1 MDRYR
6 TVGAVIAAAGSS
18 SRMGGRDKLEEP
30 LDGIPVILRTL
41 AAVEAVPEIRE
52 IVVVTRED
60 RVEEYRRLLGQCS
73 RLRAVVPGGST
84 RQESVRNGVRALSPD
99 CTLAAIHDGARPLV
113 TPEVFARCIEAAR
126 SCGAAT
132 AAVPV
137 KDTIKLADEA
147 GRVLDTPDRSAL
159 RAMQTPQAFRVELI
173 RKAHEIARRDG
184 FLGTDDAAL
193 LEHAG
198 MPVYLCEGSRENL
211 KLTTPT
217 DLMLAG
223 LILAAR
229 AEKELIG

>member
-1 MDRYR
+1 MRCYAIVLGGGSGTR
-6 TVGAVIAAAGSS
+6 MQAETNKVFLPLRGVPVIVRAVAPFSALCAGAVVVAA
-18 SRMGGRDKLEEP
+18 K
-30 LDGIPVILRTL
+30 
-41 AAVEAVPEIRE
+41 RE
-52 IVVVTRED
+52 
-60 RVEEYRRLLGQCS
+60 VEEMQSLLS
-73 RLRAVVPGGST
+73 RFGLSRFVKAVVAGGAQ
-84 RQESVRNGVRALSPD
+84 RQDSVRNGLNALPED
-99 CTLAAIHDGARPLV
+99 AECALIHDGARALV
-113 TPEVFARCIEAAR
+113 TEDVIRRAIE
-126 SCGAAT
+126 SVEKHDSGV

-137 KDTIKLADEA
+137 TDTIKRAAPDGL
-147 GRVLDTPDRSAL
+147 VLDTPDRSAL

-173 RKAHEIARRDG
+173 RKAHDIARRDG
-184 FLGTDDAAL
+184 FWGTDDAAL

>member
-1 MDRYR
+1 MKSYAIILGGGSGRRMEADRNKVFLPLR
-6 TVGAVIAAAGSS
+6 GIPAIVRAIAPFSGMCAGAVVVAAAAEMEEMRAVIARCG
-18 SRMGGRDKLEEP
+18 
-30 LDGIPVILRTL
+30 LDRFVLR
-41 AAVEAVPEIRE
+41 
-52 IVVVTRED
+52 
-60 RVEEYRRLLGQCS
+60 
-73 RLRAVVPGGST
+73 VVPGGAE
-84 RQESVRNGVRALSPD
+84 RQDSVRCGLDALPD
-99 CTLAAIHDGARPLV
+99 DAECVLIHDGARALV
-113 TPEVFARCIEAAR
+113 TEDVIRRAIESVEKRGSGIA
-126 SCGAAT
+126 S
-132 AAVPV
+132 VPV
-137 KDTIKLADEA
+137 TDTIKRAAPDGL
-147 GRVLDTPDRSAL
+147 VLDTPDRAAL

>member
-1 MDRYR
+1 MRGRGGGGGCRRGGGDARGDRTLR
-6 TVGAVIAAAGSS
+6 AGPLCDAGGARRRGAAGLGAL
-18 SRMGGRDKLEEP
+18 R
-30 LDGIPVILRTL
+30 LD
-41 AAVEAVPEIRE
+41 
-52 IVVVTRED
+52 
-60 RVEEYRRLLGQCS
+60 
-73 RLRAVVPGGST
+73 
-84 RQESVRNGVRALSPD
+84 ALPAD
-99 CTLAAIHDGARPLV
+99 AECVLIHDGARALV
-113 TPEVFARCIEAAR
+113 TEDVIRRAIESVEKRGSGIA
-126 SCGAAT
+126 S
-132 AAVPV
+132 VPV
-137 KDTIKLADEA
+137 TDTIKRAAPDGL
-147 GRVLDTPDRSAL
+147 VLDTPNRSAL

-173 RKAHEIARRDG
+173 RKAHDIARRDG